1 MTHFRSNA
9 TLCWSYFFQLAHY
22 PHEVRIHLTFP
33 LLMKLTGGPANTE
46 LVNITPPA
54 CCVES
59 SSYN

>member
-1 MTHFRSNA
+1 MTRFRSNA
-9 TLCWSYFFQLAHY
+9 ALWQSYFFQNAHY

-33 LLMKLTGGPANTE
+33 LLMMLTGGPANTE

-54 CCVES
+54 CCVKS